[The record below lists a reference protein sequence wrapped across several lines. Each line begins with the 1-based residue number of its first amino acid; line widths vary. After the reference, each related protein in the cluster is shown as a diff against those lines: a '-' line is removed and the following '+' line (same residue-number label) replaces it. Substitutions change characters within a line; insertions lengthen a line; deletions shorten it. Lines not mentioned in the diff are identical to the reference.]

1 MNLQPNRV
9 GGRVAPPGSHTTV
22 HAGPRTAVPG
32 SPCGRSSHSFSAT
45 VIAAQMLS
53 RSASSLR
60 VKTTDGRVLPAKF
73 SPSRVVRPSGIF
85 VSGSLLSVLRPLLTP
100 APARQPFLATAP
112 TVADGL
118 GRQVSLSKNVNSCCT
133 AGPFISGA
141 ERRAALCGASLP
153 APSTLYGLSV
163 RRLISFDLRLPS
175 HGTSRSRSCLGL
187 VLRPN

>member
-1 MNLQPNRV
+1 MLPPAPTPPYMRV
-9 GGRVAPPGSHTTV
+9 RV
-22 HAGPRTAVPG
+22 RRFLAVLN
-32 SPCGRSSHSFSAT
+32 GRSSHSFSAT
-45 VIAAQMLS
+45 MIAAQG
-53 RSASSLR
+53 SANRLHR
-60 VKTTDGRVLPAKF
+60 PGNKTTDGRVLPAKF
-73 SPSRVVRPSGIF
+73 SPSRVGESSG
-85 VSGSLLSVLRPLLTP
+85 VYPGSLPSVLRPLLTP

-118 GRQVSLSKNVNSCCT
+118 GPQVSLSKNVNSCCT

-141 ERRAALCGASLP
+141 ERRAALCGASSP

-175 HGTSRSRSCLGL
+175 HETSRSRSCLGL

>member
-1 MNLQPNRV
+1 MRV
-9 GGRVAPPGSHTTV
+9 RV
-22 HAGPRTAVPG
+22 RRFLAVLD
-32 SPCGRSSHSFSAT
+32 GRSSHSFSAT
-45 VIAAQMLS
+45 MIAAQMLS

-73 SPSRVVRPSGIF
+73 SPSQVVSPSG
-85 VSGSLLSVLRPLLTP
+85 VPGSLPSVLRPLLTP
-100 APARQPFLATAP
+100 APARQPFLATVP

-118 GRQVSLSKNVNSCCT
+118 GRQVSLSKNVNFCCT

-141 ERRAALCGASLP
+141 ERRAVLCRASSP

-175 HGTSRSRSCLGL
+175 HETSRSRSCLGL